1 MSVWTEIRARWRAL
15 RHGAE
20 ADGETAEEIGFHL
33 EMEERKYRE
42 RGYGAEE
49 ARRLARVAFG
59 GVTQTREQ
67 VRAARGV
74 TLLHDLARDTRQA
87 FRQLRRAPGFT
98 LVAVATLGLGI
109 GANTAVFSVLNAVLL
124 RPMPF
129 AEPDRLVM
137 VWETDRR
144 SETTREP
151 AAWPDYLDFR
161 AALTST
167 FADLAAMSGRAV
179 SHTPAGAEP
188 ARLRG
193 LAVTASLF
201 DVLGI
206 RPMAGRLFAP
216 DETEPGGPRVVVLGE
231 RFWRARL
238 AGDPAVI
245 GAPILLSDEPYTV
258 IGVVSDDASVGI
270 DQIHGRAAYHSTY
283 QRGGAVEVWLPL
295 QASAAA
301 FPRSTHPFL
310 LLGRLQP
317 GMGLAA
323 GQEAAT
329 AVALDIER
337 RYPVNVDRGV
347 FLEPLERVVLG
358 PIEPVVWL
366 LVGAVALVLTVACV
380 NVANLLLARGTVR
393 TREVAV
399 RGALGAGLGRLGRQF
414 AVEAVVLALAG
425 TAIGLV
431 LAYGGV
437 AALVALAPPDVP
449 RLDQVRIDG
458 RVLGVSIAVAV
469 GVGLIFGLVPT
480 LQAFRLDL
488 LATLRGDTPG
498 GGARRTGSLV
508 RSGLVAAELAFAVVL
523 LVGAGLLVR
532 SFQTVLQVDPG
543 FRADGVLKAEFDL
556 PPSRYPREW
565 TRVPDSPAMR
575 AFHASLLERARA
587 LPGVVSASIA
597 MAHPLDRSFS
607 NGFVVVGR
615 EGEAEDWPEIAT
627 RVVSDGYFATVGVG
641 LRTGRLLGAADD
653 AVASPVVLINRAA
666 ADRFFSGQD
675 PLGQQVRFWGA
686 ARRIVGVVENE
697 RIFGLTETPP
707 PALYLPLEQTVPNTG
722 VLLVRT
728 DRPARQ
734 LANPVRQ
741 AVWSIDPALP
751 VFGVEPLIE
760 TLADSMA
767 ERRFAMTVLGV
778 FAGLALVLALVGI
791 YGVVSYTTAQRTRE
805 LGIRSALGASR
816 TELMQLVLRR
826 EFRIALVGVVVGGV
840 GALAAT
846 RLMAGLLFGVGSTD
860 LVTYVVAVVLVLLAA
875 LGAAWLP
882 ARRAARVAPVD
893 ALLAD

>member
-1 MSVWTEIRARWRAL
+1 MSLWSEVRARWRAL

-42 RGYGAEE
+42 RGHNAEE

-59 GVTQTREQ
+59 GVTQTRED

-74 TLLHDLARDTRQA
+74 TLLEDLARDTHQA
-87 FRQLRRAPGFT
+87 FRQLRRVPAFAA
-98 LVAVATLGLGI
+98 VVVATLGLGI
-109 GANTAVFSVLNAVLL
+109 GANTAIFSVLNGVLL
-124 RPMPF
+124 RPMPL

-137 VWETDRR
+137 LWETHRQ
-144 SETTREP
+144 SGTTREP

-161 AALTST
+161 AGLTGT
-167 FADLAAMSGRAV
+167 FTDLAAMMGATV
-179 SHTPAGAEP
+179 TYTPAGAEP

-193 LAVTASLF
+193 LAVTASF
-201 DVLGI
+201 FGTLGVQPI
-206 RPMAGRLFAP
+206 AGRLFTP
-216 DETEPGGPRVVVLGE
+216 EDTEPGGPRVVVLGE

-238 AGDPAVI
+238 AGDLSVI
-245 GAPILLSDEPYTV
+245 GTPISLTDVPYTV
-258 IGVVSDDASVGI
+258 IGVVPDDASVGI
-270 DQIHGRAAYHSTY
+270 DQIHGRAAYHATY
-283 QRGGAVEVWLPL
+283 QRGGSVEAWLPL
-295 QASAAA
+295 QASEAT
-301 FPRSTHPFL
+301 FPRSTHPLL

-317 GMGLAA
+317 GTGLAA
-323 GQEAAT
+323 AQEAT
-329 AVALDIER
+329 AALALDLER
-337 RYPVNVDRGV
+337 RYPVNAGRGV
-347 FLEPLERVVLG
+347 FIEPFERVVLG
-358 PIEPVVWL
+358 PIEPIVWL

-393 TREVAV
+393 TREVAI
-399 RGALGAGLGRLGRQF
+399 RGTLGAGLGRLGRQF
-414 AVEAVVLALAG
+414 AVEAIVLALAG
-425 TAIGLV
+425 TAVGLV

-458 RVLGVSIAVAV
+458 RVLAVSIAVAMT
-469 GVGLIFGLVPT
+469 VGLLFGLVPT

-488 LATLRGDTPG
+488 LAALRGDTPG
-498 GGARRTGSLV
+498 GGTRRVGSLV
-508 RSGLVAAELAFAVVL
+508 RSGLVAAELAFAVML

-532 SFQTVLQVDPG
+532 SFQTVLRVDPG
-543 FRADGVLKAEFDL
+543 FRTDGVLKAQFVL
-556 PPSRYPREW
+556 PNSRYPRDW
-565 TRVPDSPAMR
+565 SQVPDSPTMR
-575 AFHASLLERARA
+575 AFHASLLERVRA
-587 LPGVVSASIA
+587 LPGVVAASIA
-597 MAHPLDRSFS
+597 MAHPLDRGFS
-607 NGFVVVGR
+607 NGFLVVGR
-615 EGEAEDWPEIAT
+615 EAEAEHWPEIAT

-641 LRTGRLLGAADD
+641 LRTGRLLNASDD
-653 AVASPVVLINRAA
+653 AAAPPSVLINRAA
-666 ADRFFSGQD
+666 ADRFFAGRD
-675 PLGQQVRFWGA
+675 PLGQQVQFWGS
-686 ARRIVGVVENE
+686 ARSIVGVVENE

-728 DRPARQ
+728 DRAVPQ
-734 LANPVRQ
+734 LANPIRQ
-741 AVWSIDPALP
+741 AIWSIDPALP
-751 VFGVEPLIE
+751 VYGVEPLIE
-760 TLADSMA
+760 TLADSVA

-816 TELMQLVLRR
+816 HELTRLVLRR
-826 EFRIALVGVVVGGV
+826 EFRIAAIGVVVGGV

-846 RLMAGLLFGVGSTD
+846 RLMAGLLFGIGRADPLTYAAA
-860 LVTYVVAVVLVLLAA
+860 VTLVLLAA

-893 ALLAD
+893 ALLED